1 MTEDRKYF
9 VGPLA
14 VAAFRAGGGDPGLPG
29 VPLAEQCACHW
40 DLDGELMAQY
50 RIYGADG
57 ISLAALADAGYT
69 VDMSKAIPWS
79 NMARDGA
86 VPVSA
91 VEAVT
96 DLVLEPDSTW
106 RSGHRPPFKR

>member
-1 MTEDRKYF
+1 
-9 VGPLA
+9 
-14 VAAFRAGGGDPGLPG
+14 
-29 VPLAEQCACHW
+29 
-40 DLDGELMAQY
+40 MAQY
-50 RIYGADG
+50 RVYGADG

-69 VDMSKAIPWS
+69 VDMLQAIPWS
-79 NMARDGA
+79 NMARDSA

-106 RSGHRPPFKR
+106 RSGHRPPFQRQSRRTSGVHSSPAMRSSSSVRL